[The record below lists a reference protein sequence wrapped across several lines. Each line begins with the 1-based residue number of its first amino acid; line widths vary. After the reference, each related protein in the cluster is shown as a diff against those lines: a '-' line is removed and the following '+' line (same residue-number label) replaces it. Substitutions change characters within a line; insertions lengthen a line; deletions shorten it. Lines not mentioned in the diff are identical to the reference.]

1 VGGGVDRWVGATD
14 LGNQKNLSEVF
25 SRVFEVTTAF
35 ALITTIRL
43 AMKVLGISETH
54 PTIDQQLCTDRK
66 RCLIRSEKHDSIR
79 DLTWLSEPS
88 SWDLLDERS
97 LLLL

>member
-1 VGGGVDRWVGATD
+1 MG
-14 LGNQKNLSEVF
+14 L
-25 SRVFEVTTAF
+25 AF
-35 ALITTIRL
+35 HGEAFWHLLVAAYEGCR
-43 AMKVLGISETH
+43 ISEAH

-66 RCLIRSEKHDSIR
+66 RCLIRGEKHDSIR

-88 SWDLLDERS
+88 RWDLLDERS